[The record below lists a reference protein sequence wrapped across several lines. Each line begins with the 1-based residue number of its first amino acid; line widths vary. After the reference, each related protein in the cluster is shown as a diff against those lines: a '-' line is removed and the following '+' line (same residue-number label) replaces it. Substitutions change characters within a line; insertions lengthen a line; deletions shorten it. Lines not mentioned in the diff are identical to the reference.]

1 MKNMKTKDFILEE
14 LQKEYD
20 IEGLENI
27 DRLNFVEE
35 GYITSLGIIQFVIAL
50 EEQFAIE
57 FTEEELSSDDFKI
70 VGKLVAMVE
79 RKIASKEEKAT

>member
-1 MKNMKTKDFILEE
+1 MKNMKTKDFILED

-50 EEQFAIE
+50 EEQFGIE
-57 FTEEELSSDDFKI
+57 PESSDDFKI

>member
-50 EEQFAIE
+50 
-57 FTEEELSSDDFKI
+57 
-70 VGKLVAMVE
+70 
-79 RKIASKEEKAT
+79 